1 MSDRNA
7 VNYEREIP
15 DILQAMA
22 AVNETMDAHGLDRA
36 LHHLVQLR
44 ASQLNRCSFCVK
56 MHTKEARQDGETNER
71 LDRLVVWDEVE
82 DFTPRERA
90 ALAWTEALTIL
101 EPRVDLVPLRA
112 DLREHF
118 SDKEIG
124 VLTAAIAMINLWNRI
139 GIAAHRHGSS

>member
-22 AVNETMDAHGLDRA
+22 RVNETIDGHGLERA

-90 ALAWTEALTIL
+90 ALAWTEALTTL
-101 EPRVDLVPLRA
+101 DPRVDLRPLRA
-112 DLREHF
+112 ELRAHF
-118 SDKEIG
+118 SDKEVG

-139 GIAAHRHGSS
+139 GIAAHRHGAN